1 MNRVMVIFSRVV
13 FSTILGVILIGLA
26 FWEITVLK
34 KYSEKNKTVAVS
46 DLTVESKTI
55 VAENEE
61 MQDKVIFG
69 EVTGEDARPIIIEN
83 FLKKYKS
90 PLVPYA
96 QMMFDLS
103 VTYGFNPFLIPAIG
117 MQESNLCKNIP
128 EGSYNCWGYGIHK
141 NGTLKFENYEIALKS
156 FAEYLKREYVDK
168 GYLTVEQIMKKYCP
182 HSDGSWAFGVNHFIE
197 EMETGK

>member
-1 MNRVMVIFSRVV
+1 MVIFSRVV

-34 KYSEKNKTVAVS
+34 KYSEINKTIAVS
-46 DLTVESKTI
+46 DLTVESRTI

-61 MQDKVIFG
+61 IQNKVIFG
-69 EVTGEDARPIIIEN
+69 KVTGEDARPIIIEN
-83 FLKKYKS
+83 FLKKYRS

-156 FAEYLKREYVDK
+156 FAEYLKREYIDK

-197 EMETGK
+197 EMEAGR

>member
-1 MNRVMVIFSRVV
+1 MVIFSRVV

-34 KYSEKNKTVAVS
+34 KYSEINKTVAVS
-46 DLTVESKTI
+46 DLTVESRAI

-61 MQDKVIFG
+61 IQDKVIFG
-69 EVTGEDARPIIIEN
+69 KVTGEDARPIIIEN
-83 FLKKYKS
+83 FLKKYRS

-156 FAEYLKREYVDK
+156 FAEYLKREYIDK

-197 EMETGK
+197 EMEAGR

>member
-34 KYSEKNKTVAVS
+34 KYSEINKTVAVS
-46 DLTVESKTI
+46 DLTVESRAI

-61 MQDKVIFG
+61 IQDKVIFG
-69 EVTGEDARPIIIEN
+69 KVTGEDARPIIIEN
-83 FLKKYKS
+83 FLKKYRS

-156 FAEYLKREYVDK
+156 FAEYLKREYIDK

-197 EMETGK
+197 EMEAGR